1 MATFPALT
9 PNARSLSLGDTPQV
23 IHKAAS
29 GANVR
34 FRYGGNHL
42 DQVLSLTFNAIT
54 ESDLNLIYAHYKG
67 QEGDLIAFDLP
78 STVWSGY
85 TTVPIS
91 ASTFDWR
98 YAGAFSV
105 SPAAAPGRFNL
116 EVELVSVVK

>member
-9 PNARSLSLGDTPQV
+9 PNARSLSLGDTPQAV
-23 IHKAAS
+23 HQAAS

-34 FRYGGNHL
+34 FRYGANHL
-42 DQVLSLTFNAIT
+42 NQTLSLTFNAIT
-54 ESDLNLIYAHYKG
+54 EADLNLIYAHYKG

-78 STVWSGY
+78 ASIWSGY

-105 SPAAAPGRFNL
+105 SPAAAPGRFSL